1 NHLHCINFGFHK
13 LLLFCITFNFNHRLG
28 SFFDQRVKQEHSKM
42 GSFLRLRSALKFF
55 NTQSQSI
62 RNFSVSRAANRLYV
76 PCCAAVQCTNFL
88 KLEQNIPRRDK
99 VSSIL
104 VSTSR
109 NYSTGE
115 LSKEAIAEK
124 VLHVCKTFDKIPA
137 DKLALEAHFMNDL
150 GLDSLDH
157 VELIMNIEDEFN
169 FEIPD
174 GDAEKLLRPRDIV
187 EYIAQKDLST

>member
-1 NHLHCINFGFHK
+1 
-13 LLLFCITFNFNHRLG
+13 
-28 SFFDQRVKQEHSKM
+28 M
-42 GSFLRLRSALKFF
+42 GSFLRLRSALKLF
-55 NTQSQSI
+55 NAKSQI
-62 RNFSVSRAANRLYV
+62 VRNFSVSKTANRLYV
-76 PCCAAVQCTNFL
+76 PCCTAVQCTNSL
-88 KLEQNIPRRDK
+88 KLKQSILRQDK

-104 VSTSR
+104 VSNAR
-109 NYSTGE
+109 NYSSGE
-115 LSKEAIAEK
+115 HTKEAISEK

-137 DKLALEAHFMNDL
+137 DKLTLEAHFMNDL